1 MLTWNEF
8 INTLNSLIN
17 KFSVLVYSIENIQSY
32 NPYKRKLFEILNN
45 VKNIN
50 GSLKPKCL

>member
-17 KFSVLVYSIENIQSY
+17 KFSVLVYSIENIQRY
-32 NPYKRKLFEILNN
+32 NPYKQKLFEILNN